1 MVVALVPLVI
11 IVVFVACAAIFRLI
25 NFGLCWHHNKEI
37 ARLRKEEAELIAKIS

>member
-11 IVVFVACAAIFRLI
+11 IVVLVACVAIFRLI
-25 NFGLCWHHNKEI
+25 NLGLYWHHNKEI